1 MDNERV
7 AKYLSDV
14 SHVIADIA
22 DDKKATTEKAAYL
35 RGLASGFSLSSK
47 TVSEGFY
54 DSKDASETAENAVVA
69 GLVCEVF
76 LNTLGSMLETVV
88 GEDD

>member
-1 MDNERV
+1 MDSEKI

-14 SHVIADIA
+14 SHVIAEIA
-22 DDKKATTEKAAYL
+22 DDKDTTKEKAAYM
-35 RGLASGFSLSSK
+35 RGLSSGFSLASK
-47 TVSEGFY
+47 TVSEGYY
-54 DSKDASETAENAVVA
+54 DSKDARETAESAVVT

-76 LNTLGSMLETVV
+76 LNTLGSMLETMA